1 MNITESI
8 SINVFIEN
16 IAPGMVFQV
25 ITREHTPY
33 NMIVECISRDRKTL
47 TYLSI
52 DRVPGGGTEARRH
65 TLSAEDVVSGKVK
78 LVELIPDE
86 TVDEHKTE

>member
-8 SINVFIEN
+8 SINVFNKN

-25 ITREHTPY
+25 ITIEHNPY

-52 DRVPGGGTEARRH
+52 DRAPGVAEAKRH

-78 LVELIPDE
+78 LVELIPDK
-86 TVDEHKTE
+86 TIDEA